1 MTAVK
6 SPGAVAARGAWKIDL
21 LGSKVDSEDSL
32 RSLTAQPL
40 RLRAGIQKISTSLR
54 LSHASTIAAVF
65 TRRRSLAAIQ
75 NLNLMGAP

>member
-54 LSHASTIAAVF
+54 LSHASTSPPCSRGVVHWRQF
-65 TRRRSLAAIQ
+65 KT
-75 NLNLMGAP
+75 

>member
-40 RLRAGIQKISTSLR
+40 RLRAGI
-54 LSHASTIAAVF
+54 
-65 TRRRSLAAIQ
+65 
-75 NLNLMGAP
+75 